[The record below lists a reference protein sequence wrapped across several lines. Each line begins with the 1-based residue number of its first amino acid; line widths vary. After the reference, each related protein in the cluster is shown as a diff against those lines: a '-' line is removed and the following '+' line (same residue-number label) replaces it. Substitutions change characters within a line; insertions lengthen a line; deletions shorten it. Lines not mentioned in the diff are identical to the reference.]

1 LCPATRRQ
9 EQEFFGSFLQKRTA
23 LRSELSVLLDGVE
36 TIVPVPVG
44 VTLLDAAEAAGL
56 DLPSICRSG
65 NCAACAVML
74 VAGRVRMEA
83 CKGLSR
89 RDQEAGL
96 ILACQAV
103 PETEFVSISY
113 D

>member
-1 LCPATRRQ
+1 M
-9 EQEFFGSFLQKRTA
+9 
-23 LRSELSVLLDGVE
+23 E
-36 TIVPVPVG
+36 TVVPVPDG

-56 DLPSICRSG
+56 ELPSICRRG
-65 NCAACAVML
+65 NCGACAVML
-74 VAGRVRMEA
+74 VAGQVHMDE

-89 RDQEAGL
+89 RDRESGL